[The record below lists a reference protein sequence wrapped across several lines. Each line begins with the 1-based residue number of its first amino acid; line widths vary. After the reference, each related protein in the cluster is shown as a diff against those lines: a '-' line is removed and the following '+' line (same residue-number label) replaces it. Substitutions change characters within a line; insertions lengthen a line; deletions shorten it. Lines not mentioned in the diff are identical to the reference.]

1 MPKVNP
7 LYHVA
12 INLHKQKDPIFSSC
26 SADLKFIEHKN
37 STTGRIIRKAII
49 LDITAPPEKDLDL
62 SREGYR
68 YHSRH
73 VTIDYFYFSTIGS
86 PHHLGFAYW
95 LHYKETYTNG
105 RDFLEIRTYLDDK
118 KRPYIDAKICSP
130 DPDDDKKQTYTL
142 YSLSSNKQDLLL
154 ANGKIAGDILFKLLQ
169 EQKHLYIN
177 WMEETYKLEDKL
189 CEQREAYF
197 NNPTIKNLDDY
208 KKTMEYFN
216 LLIEKINRLLVEDK
230 RKDMR
235 AIFLKKDFEKM
246 LEFAQKQA
254 SKKIQSPV
262 KKDDCS
268 DDEVECL
275 IDTTKHL
282 TLSKPKE
289 KNPIDKLQAL
299 SIELERHS
307 AKPSLK
313 WPDLINIKE
322 IIEKI
327 QNESLCILLDEE
339 NLLHKNEKIRQ
350 SVLYLRNTT
359 YIKNKQIILQLY
371 HEFTQACLNGDFEV
385 VKSIFEHVQYKI
397 DEQLLLDILTV
408 GINLQQL
415 NDAKDKK
422 TNRQII
428 NILTFLFEQSP
439 LYKLVITTLDTTRCP
454 LQFSIDIVT
463 RPDSCRKYYI
473 KITTLI
479 ILAMHNNLLLFKL
492 LLEQGIPVNQ
502 PSLLFVDSEQKMLE
516 IKACCYITGMFNLKN
531 INDFINL
538 LLQYGA
544 IVNESNMFMVCE
556 YQPKVVSEIPLQ
568 QFFSIA
574 QRLANKSP
582 IGKLTYYNLTSP
594 HTINLTSLNPALFY
608 FVHGHARK
616 HTLLSQD
623 IDFLKDCLIKRS
635 DVNEILLSLGQL
647 VFFYCVGMPKII
659 IRNSESEGSKRNI
672 FFNSD
677 TPKIPHN
684 TGDPTNIVYM
694 YSLNSKLSDQETR
707 DNMATILNL
716 LYDQLI
722 TIFNSCRIS
731 NAHEKINLFVSIM
744 LLQNDTI
751 KEQMPISS
759 YTNNILVLFDILS
772 LRSAC
777 LNVARWL
784 FSVKASLTTDD
795 IEQIKNINIKL
806 AELYDETPQFLQIQL
821 FNGLLTANPEQTAN
835 RDNLEQFNR
844 IILDSWSI
852 TGQVKAKAL
861 TKSLCL
867 TP

>member
-1 MPKVNP
+1 MPKVNA
-7 LYHVA
+7 LYNVA

-37 STTGRIIRKAII
+37 STTDRIIRKAII
-49 LDITAPPEKDLDL
+49 IDITTPPEKDLDL

-73 VTIDYFYFSTIGS
+73 VTIDYFYFSTIGL
-86 PHHLGFAYW
+86 PHHLSFEYW

-118 KRPYIDAKICSP
+118 KRPYIDAKICSL
-130 DPDDDKKQTYTL
+130 DPDDDEKRTYTA
-142 YSLSSNKQDLLL
+142 YDLSSNKQDLLL
-154 ANGKIAGDILFKLLQ
+154 ANSKIAGDILFKLLQ

-197 NNPTIKNLDDY
+197 NNSTVKNLDNY

-235 AIFLKKDFEKM
+235 AVFLKKDFEKM

-289 KNPIDKLQAL
+289 KKPIDKLQAL
-299 SIELERHS
+299 SLELERHS

-313 WPDLINIKE
+313 WPDLLNIKG

-350 SVLYLRNTT
+350 SVLYLRKTT

-397 DEQLLLDILTV
+397 DEQLLLDILAV

-463 RPDSCRKYYI
+463 GPDSCKKYYI

-502 PSLLFVDSEQKMLE
+502 PSLLFVDSKQKMLE
-516 IKACCYITGMFNLKN
+516 IKACYYIADIFNLKN

-544 IVNESNMFMVCE
+544 IVNESNMLMVCE

-608 FVHGHARK
+608 LVHGRARK

-623 IDFLKDCLIKRS
+623 IDFLKDYLIKRS

-659 IRNSESEGSKRNI
+659 IRNSESDGSKRNI

-694 YSLNSKLSDQETR
+694 YSFNSKLSDQETR
-707 DNMATILNL
+707 DNMAAILNL

-759 YTNNILVLFDILS
+759 YTNNILVLFDIIS

-806 AELYDETPQFLQIQL
+806 AELYDETPQSLQIQL
-821 FNGLLTANPEQTAN
+821 FNGLLTENPEQTAN

-852 TGQVKAKAL
+852 TSQVKAKAL
-861 TKSLCL
+861 TKSLSP